1 MKRFYFISTVI
12 HIFVFLWLYSTDY
25 FGLAKPES
33 PESVN
38 KQITEEQKREEETK
52 FKELIKK
59 QIKEKELRKKQ
70 VKELIK
76 KHKPELTE
84 KQVDN
89 FSDVVTS
96 SDIDEEKVKNITENY
111 FGNGDGD
118 NLDSLKK
125 ALGEYM
131 EGKGSG
137 RTGAENK
144 SKSEGNGEDGNVQ
157 LDITYKGSE
166 IDYQMPEHTVQ
177 TEEHKELLN
186 RKLER
191 LRVEEAINV
200 VDDASTLYPNL
211 SQKQAKYAI
220 LPEPPVESVEKYERT
235 QETKFKSLR
244 IGLAPRMNK
253 EFVPDGN
260 LDEWDLT
267 QPMTPLKDF
276 SNPEFTA
283 KVYLAWDFDEIFLA
297 AEVTDPYSIREDAGE
312 WWTTNSLEV
321 WFDALNRKL
330 ENNFDQGCFQFWFA
344 PYSPYFGKALGSHKL
359 FSRSTPF
366 YVRRTEKGYIVEAVF
381 KTDEELKYVNGLLG
395 STIGFHFFV
404 NTSIKANDG
413 YEKRL
418 FWVTDKYLPGNLH
431 TYTWMNPNSWGD
443 VLFTGSS
450 AEIYLTDKTYNEEYD
465 HFGINELNRIVI
477 QDADRNLDPDTR
489 QYVKGFLR
497 GKISGD
503 LEEVIF
509 AETENNS
516 SKFVC
521 VILSESSVAKQND
534 GILQI
539 QSGEPVEII
548 YYDQYTPDGISRLVK
563 KEIYTYYP
571 VAVLSKGA
579 NVEPRH

>member
-1 MKRFYFISTVI
+1 MKRFYFFSTII
-12 HIFVFLWLYSTDY
+12 HLLLFLWLYSTDF
-25 FGLAKPES
+25 FGLAKSEPPEQVQK
-33 PESVN
+33 E
-38 KQITEEQKREEETK
+38 IAEEKKKEEETK

-59 QIKEKELRKKQ
+59 QIEEKELRKEQ
-70 VKELIK
+70 VKELIEK
-76 KHKPELTE
+76 YKPELTE

-96 SDIDEEKVKNITENY
+96 SDIDKEKINNITENY
-111 FGNGDGD
+111 FGEGDGN
-118 NLDSLKK
+118 NLDGLKK
-125 ALGEYM
+125 ALGQYIE
-131 EGKGSG
+131 EEGSG
-137 RTGAENK
+137 RTGSENDK
-144 SKSEGNGEDGNVQ
+144 GKGQGEDEGNVQ
-157 LDITYKGSE
+157 LDITYEGSE
-166 IDYQMPEHTVQ
+166 IDYEMPEHTVQ
-177 TEEHKELLN
+177 SEENKEMLN

-200 VDDASTLYPNL
+200 VDDATTRYPNF
-211 SQKQAKYAI
+211 SHKQAKYAI
-220 LPEPPVESVEKYERT
+220 LPEPPVESEEKFERT
-235 QETKFKSLR
+235 QETTFKSLR

-267 QPMTPLKDF
+267 QPMTPFKDY
-276 SNPEFTA
+276 SDPKFTA

-297 AEVTDPYSIREDAGE
+297 AEVTDPYPIREDAGA

-321 WFDALNRKL
+321 WFDALNRKML
-330 ENNFDQGCFQFWFA
+330 NDFDAGCFQFWFA
-344 PYSPYFGKALGSHKL
+344 PYRPYFGKALGRHSL
-359 FSRSTPF
+359 FARSTPF
-366 YVRRTEKGYIVEAVF
+366 YVQRTEKGYIVEAVF

-404 NTSIKANDG
+404 NTSVKANDG
-413 YEKRL
+413 FEKRL

-443 VLFTGSS
+443 VLLMGSS
-450 AEIYLTDKTYNEEYD
+450 AEIYLTDKTYTEVYE

-477 QDADRNLDPDTR
+477 QDADRNLDPNTR

-503 LEEVIF
+503 MEEVIF
-509 AETENNS
+509 AETENDS
-516 SKFVC
+516 YKFVA

-534 GILQI
+534 GILQT
-539 QSGEPVEII
+539 QSGEPIDVI
-548 YYDQYTPDGISRLVK
+548 YYDQYTPDGISKLVK

-571 VAVLSKGA
+571 VAVFTKE
-579 NVEPRH
+579 N